1 MLMRLLTVSGRMVV
15 GAGVLAAIPFV
26 DAGSQRAIGSSQSA
40 EPVYRVVS
48 PAGESTVRMTVMAHR
63 LDTVAGKTICLVWN
77 NAFKA
82 DVTLPVIGDALKDRY
97 PNVRVVPYRAL
108 PVAPLPEPP
117 GVPQTASQALQAAY
131 TAQGC
136 NAVIAGNGG

>member
-1 MLMRLLTVSGRMVV
+1 LTISGRVAVGGFLIAAMPLVV
-15 GAGVLAAIPFV
+15 RTSEQA
-26 DAGSQRAIGSSQSA
+26 AGSGQSA
-40 EPVYRVVS
+40 EPVYAVVS
-48 PAGESTVRMTVMAHR
+48 PAGERTIKMMAMAPR
-63 LDTVAGKTICLVWN
+63 LHDIGGKTICLVWN

-82 DVTLPVIGDALKDRY
+82 DVTLPVIGDALKERF
-97 PNVRVVPYRAL
+97 PQARVVPYRAL

-117 GVPQTASQALQAAY
+117 GASQTESQALQAAY